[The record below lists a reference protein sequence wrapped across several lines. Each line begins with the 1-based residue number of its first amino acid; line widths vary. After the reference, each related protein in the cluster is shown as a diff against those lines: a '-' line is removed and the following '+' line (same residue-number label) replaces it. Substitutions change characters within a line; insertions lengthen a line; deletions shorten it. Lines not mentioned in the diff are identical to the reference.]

1 MNLIGYEDFKNTSAA
16 ADFIKNNPDIGYLKI
31 LAFTAYQAIPIAD
44 VEIIISKDFGN
55 DKVVFFRGQTD
66 SNGMIANIELPAPK
80 AQYVADKDVMPPYT
94 SYDITAIHGNFDTI
108 NNYVVGIFGDVR
120 VIQYVKM
127 TPSSG
132 DTNGS

>member
-1 MNLIGYEDFKNTSAA
+1 M
-16 ADFIKNNPDIGYLKI
+16 
-31 LAFTAYQAIPIAD
+31 
-44 VEIIISKDFGN
+44 
-55 DKVVFFRGQTD
+55 VFFRGQTD

-108 NNYVVGIFGDVR
+108 DNYVVGIFGDVR

-127 TPSSG
+127 APSSG
-132 DTNGS
+132 DTSGS